1 MGQNLEAVKN
11 FVDIARRAGLNK
23 YLKVGQS
30 PLRFALEDA
39 RKRGYDP
46 ELIRKVDEY
55 GLQTG
60 QLDYVHQNNGHIQS
74 ASQLSEVLR
83 TEPRAQYAVRL
94 VGGDDV
100 DLADILVVV
109 YEGRLTRDDALKFT
123 RDPSL
128 RGYLGSF
135 NRSTGISDI
144 VESGKNLLPLDKN
157 GVIKR
162 IIFRRLRTLRRES
175 LGPNPTQEEQE
186 QFLSQLKK
194 EMEELGEYDTN

>member
-23 YLKVGQS
+23 YLKVGES
-30 PLRFALEDA
+30 PLRLALEDA

-46 ELIRKVDEY
+46 ELIRKVEEY